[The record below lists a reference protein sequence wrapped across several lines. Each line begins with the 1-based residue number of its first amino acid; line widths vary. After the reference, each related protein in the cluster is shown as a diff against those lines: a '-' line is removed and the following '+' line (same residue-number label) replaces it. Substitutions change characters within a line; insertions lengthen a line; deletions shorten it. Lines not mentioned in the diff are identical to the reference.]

1 MQNSLPTPELF
12 IRFIENRSN
21 AAELELLFAYFGTA
35 DDTELRFLILQELHR
50 DIEIEGE
57 AVNLIENEEARL
69 SAIHEQLSE
78 KIFGI
83 AKEPVVRKLWDNP
96 LLKIAAILLM
106 VVSVSLLLYRISN
119 TQDYN
124 IVPGTQKA
132 ELVVNGVPQNL
143 AGQKSAVL
151 LKGNG
156 VTITTRADG
165 SIVYAAYEA
174 DSSVA
179 SKMNTLVT
187 PRGGEYRVTLSDG
200 TVVTLNSGSKLSFPT
215 GFRGAERNVTLEGEG
230 FFEVAKNADMPFV
243 VSVEGREI
251 RVLGTKFNLSSYEED
266 RGVTATLL
274 EGSILF
280 SDQNNH
286 QVKLHPNQQANSEQ
300 GKLTLKNVDAADYMA
315 WTKGEFLFNDVP
327 IATVMQKLARWYD
340 VEVDLESLPEKNL
353 YLKVSRTSNIK
364 DLLKMVS
371 RATDLKFELEG
382 NKILLKE

>member
-35 DDTELRFLILQELHR
+35 DDTELRFLILQQLHR
-50 DIEIEGE
+50 DIESEGE
-57 AVNLIENEEARL
+57 AVNLTENEEARL

-151 LKGNG
+151 LKENG

-230 FFEVAKNADMPFV
+230 FFEVAKNANMPFV

-300 GKLTLKNVDAADYMA
+300 GKLALKNVDAADYMA

-364 DLLKMVS
+364 DLLKMLS

>member
-50 DIEIEGE
+50 DIESEGE

-151 LKGNG
+151 LKENG

-230 FFEVAKNADMPFV
+230 FFEVAKNANMPFIV
-243 VSVEGREI
+243 IVEGRAI

-286 QVKLHPNQQANSEQ
+286 QVKVHPNQQANSEQ

-353 YLKVSRTSNIK
+353 YLKVARTSNIK
-364 DLLKMVS
+364 DLLKMLS

>member
-1 MQNSLPTPELF
+1 MQNSLQTPELF

-230 FFEVAKNADMPFV
+230 FFEVAKNANMPFV

-353 YLKVSRTSNIK
+353 YLKVSRTLNIK
-364 DLLKMVS
+364 DLLKMLS

-382 NKILLKE
+382 NKILLEE

>member
-35 DDTELRFLILQELHR
+35 DETELRLLILHDLQR
-50 DIEIEGE
+50 DIEIEVGV
-57 AVNLIENEEARL
+57 VNHIENENARL
-69 SAIHEQLSE
+69 SAIHDQLSE
-78 KIFGI
+78 KIFGL
-83 AKEPVVRKLWDNP
+83 AKEPAVRKLWDNS

-106 VVSVSLLLYRISN
+106 VVSIGLLLYRISN
-119 TQDYN
+119 KTNYN

-132 ELVVNGVPQNL
+132 ELVVNGVPKNL

-151 LKGNG
+151 LKENG
-156 VTITTRADG
+156 VTITSRADG

-215 GFRGAERNVTLEGEG
+215 GFRGAERNVTLEGEA
-230 FFEVAKNADMPFV
+230 FFDVAKNAGMPFI
-243 VSVEGREI
+243 VSVEGRAI
-251 RVLGTKFNLSSYEED
+251 RVLGTKFNVSSYEED

-286 QVKLHPNQQANSEQ
+286 QAKLHPNQQVNSEQ

-327 IATVMQKLARWYD
+327 IATMMQKLARWYD

-382 NKILLKE
+382 NKILLKQ